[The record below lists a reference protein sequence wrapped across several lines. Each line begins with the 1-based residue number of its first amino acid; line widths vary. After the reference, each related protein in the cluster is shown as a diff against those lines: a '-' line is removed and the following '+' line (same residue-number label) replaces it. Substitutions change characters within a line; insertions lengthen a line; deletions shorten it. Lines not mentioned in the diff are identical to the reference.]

1 MEAFIEKYFGVPDYM
16 EPIHTDPYG
25 MAIFRAIVALHAEG
39 IPVHKGLALAEI
51 LRAMGMDPQT
61 TDKRAI
67 AKVKR
72 VLGHYR
78 WRAVTIR
85 EAPRRVRGIATPWFP
100 YCSLN
105 WRRPDKMLA
114 EIEQTDAMMMGCLSG
129 EKIPTPENWAGND
142 YLKNTPSNDYPAFM
156 DMVDCPA

>member
-1 MEAFIEKYFGVPDYM
+1 MTIYIEKYFGVPDYM
-16 EPIHTDPYG
+16 EAIHGDPYG
-25 MAIFRAIVALHAEG
+25 MAILRAIVKLYTEG
-39 IPVHKGLALAEI
+39 IPVHKGVALTEI
-51 LRAMGMDPQT
+51 LHAMGMDPVL

-85 EAPRRVRGIATPWFP
+85 EAPRRVRGIVTPWFP

-105 WRRPDKMLA
+105 WRRPDKLIA
-114 EIEQTDAMMMGCLSG
+114 EIEQTDAVMMGCLSD
-129 EKIPTPENWAGND
+129 EKIPTAENWAEND
-142 YLKNTPSNDYPAFM
+142 YLKNTPSNSYPAFM
-156 DMVDCPA
+156 DMVDCLA